1 MHKPKQTLKSEECKI
16 LWDFPIQRG
25 KQLEHNR
32 PDITMTD
39 KKKKTCQLTDHH
51 ALWLLYWKERK
62 RAKIIVTEVWNQ
74 THLEDEKGKTIPVI
88 IDELVTILKDFNRWM
103 EKMELD
109 LTVEML

>member
-32 PDITMTD
+32 PYITMTD
-39 KKKKTCQLTDHH
+39 KKKKHASLLTHH
-51 ALWLLYWKERK
+51 APLTLVLKRKKQKLSWL
-62 RAKIIVTEVWNQ
+62 EVWNQ

-88 IDELVTILKDFNRWM
+88 IDALETILKDFSRWM